1 MNRAKQLRIDQG
13 LGVVEAADKAGV
25 HFKSLKKIEDGEE
38 VGARVVRLVGE
49 MYGVQPSSLYL
60 PAVYTGEERDAA

>member
-1 MNRAKQLRIDQG
+1 MNRAKQLRIDAG
-13 LGVVEAADKAGV
+13 LGLVVAADKAGV

-49 MYGVQPSSLYL
+49 FYGVQPSSLYL
-60 PAVYTGEERDAA
+60 PATYEGGEQAA